1 MPKPGTKRKHQEIDE
16 TQTLDERSVKKLHKL
31 MQQSKDDFGLNEK
44 NSKAEDLKIDEV
56 ESEDE
61 EINERRK
68 NLIFYDDDGNEYDE
82 DWDKFFQPNTDNSE
96 LLQNIDEA
104 KLLVAEELTEYCGSL
119 ASDFD
124 DFQAAGDIGDLPE
137 DLQNHIR
144 LLKDVLTHYRSGP
157 LPKTV
162 KMLPHLPG
170 YDSLLEMLSPLDWT
184 NHVYPKMV
192 KVFSAKGGQQAM
204 HFYENYLLPK
214 VRNDISENRRLCVQL
229 FDSLILSIFRTEEF
243 LSSIF
248 LPWIRSEMTKT
259 EGIILSHLVK
269 KASIRAHFSSVAL
282 VLVLEEE
289 FSIPRSMVIE
299 AILKKRYF
307 LPEKAIACLVK
318 YFVSFADRDCSMHFT
333 AEGRM
338 PVTWFA
344 SFLTFLEFY
353 REGIS
358 PEERMELVRVC
369 KRHQHPSITPDIRG
383 FIGLIPTSQKKV

>member
-1 MPKPGTKRKHQEIDE
+1 MKSFPILSNIR
-16 TQTLDERSVKKLHKL
+16 
-31 MQQSKDDFGLNEK
+31 
-44 NSKAEDLKIDEV
+44 NSRAEDLKIDEE

-61 EINERRK
+61 EISERKK

-82 DWDKFFQPNTDNSE
+82 DWDKFFQPNTDNNE

-124 DFQAAGDIGDLPE
+124 DFQAVGDIGDLPE

-184 NHVYPKMV
+184 YHVYPKMV

-204 HFYENYLLPK
+204 QYFLLYFFISFIVVSSCEFIYLFLLSFYENYLLPK

-248 LPWIRSEMTKT
+248 LPWIRVGILSIYSVESYFCLKTYRACLLQSEMTKT
-259 EGIILSHLVK
+259 EGIILSHLVR
-269 KASIRAHFSSVAL
+269 KASIKAHFSSVAL

-299 AILKKRYF
+299 AILRKRYF

-318 YFVSFADRDCSMHFT
+318 YFVS
-333 AEGRM
+333 
-338 PVTWFA
+338 
-344 SFLTFLEFY
+344 
-353 REGIS
+353 
-358 PEERMELVRVC
+358 
-369 KRHQHPSITPDIRG
+369 
-383 FIGLIPTSQKKV
+383 